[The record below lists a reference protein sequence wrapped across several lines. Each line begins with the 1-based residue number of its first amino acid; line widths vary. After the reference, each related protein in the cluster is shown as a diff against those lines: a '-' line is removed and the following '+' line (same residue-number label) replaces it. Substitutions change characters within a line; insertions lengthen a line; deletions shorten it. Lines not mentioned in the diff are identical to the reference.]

1 MMKDRNAEPGQR
13 LKKID
18 LHPALRKG
26 FSSLYGY
33 TCSAHG
39 MIHVLLEE
47 SAEAL
52 IGAERDAYLLGVGYN
67 VQRKQV
73 RLIVA

>member
-1 MMKDRNAEPGQR
+1 
-13 LKKID
+13 
-18 LHPALRKG
+18 
-26 FSSLYGY
+26 
-33 TCSAHG
+33 